1 MLQYGAISCW
11 IIPASLMVKQVFK
24 KKEIGKLLYVSSIS
38 EIDIPIVYSNYKK
51 WGLQSFGFV
60 IFFFSFFWILLTN
73 ISIWPMVA
81 RMLAAKKDIGSRY
94 MGVYVVCPVHYF
106 PLQLL
111 TYIAVRINKMK
122 EWPHW
127 TLSGKMANQS
137 VKTSNNRFFLSW
149 QVFPR
154 KLRYWDFQNIIYNYL
169 LYIVK

>member
-1 MLQYGAISCW
+1 MAPSAAELYPLHWWSNRY
-11 IIPASLMVKQVFK
+11 FK
-24 KKEIGKLLYVSSIS
+24 KKKSGNYCKSALSQKLMSPLYTQITKN
-38 EIDIPIVYSNYKK
+38 EDFKALDLWI
-51 WGLQSFGFV
+51 FF
-60 IFFFSFFWILLTN
+60 FFFSFFWILLTN

-94 MGVYVVCPVHYF
+94 MRVYVVCPVHYF

-154 KLRYWDFQNIIYNYL
+154 KLRHWDSQNIIYNYL